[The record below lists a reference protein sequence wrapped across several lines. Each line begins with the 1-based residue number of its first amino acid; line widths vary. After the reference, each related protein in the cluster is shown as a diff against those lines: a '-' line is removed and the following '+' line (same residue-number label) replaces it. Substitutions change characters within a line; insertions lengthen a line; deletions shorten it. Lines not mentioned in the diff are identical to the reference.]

1 MCLGAPTLYYVNGG
15 NYTEIYPATFKTYYE
30 NIDHAEIP
38 FPRDFYAIAG
48 SATATTQADI
58 DEKVTGITW
67 WCDGNGPEDRD
78 SRPRATFPRVTCSTH
93 MQVILRFPDCVDLGH
108 LTNHTYAAANGG
120 CCPTGM
126 KRMPS
131 QRFSTRY
138 DTRKAVPQGWTGVPP
153 FQLACGE
160 VRSRCE
166 PSVI

>member
-1 MCLGAPTLYYVNGG
+1 
-15 NYTEIYPATFKTYYE
+15 
-30 NIDHAEIP
+30 
-38 FPRDFYAIAG
+38 
-48 SATATTQADI
+48 
-58 DEKVTGITW
+58 
-67 WCDGNGPEDRD
+67 
-78 SRPRATFPRVTCSTH
+78 